1 MKNPLATFMARLRQ
15 WFSAPAEQKP
25 NEAESIRIGEGIH
38 GTFSYHLHVEGT
50 HQALCGTQIMRT
62 SIPLESWGVITH
74 LCERYCEKCMTEQRE
89 RFQKNLILPS
99 GKQ

>member
-15 WFSAPAEQKP
+15 WFCAPAEQKSH
-25 NEAESIRIGEGIH
+25 EAPSIRIGEGVH

-62 SIPLESWGVITH
+62 SVPLESWGVITH
-74 LCERYCEKCMTEQRE
+74 LGERYCEKCAAARNE
-89 RFQKNLILPS
+89 RFK
-99 GKQ
+99 

>member
-15 WFSAPAEQKP
+15 WFCAPAEQK
-25 NEAESIRIGEGIH
+25 NDEAPSMRIGEGVH

-62 SIPLESWGVITH
+62 SVPLESWGVVTH
-74 LCERYCEKCMTEQRE
+74 LSERYCEKCAAAHHEHL
-89 RFQKNLILPS
+89 K
-99 GKQ
+99 